1 MHVLTLTN
9 EKIPKEG
16 GDFFLDSG
24 DREGV
29 VWDDALEIVRR
40 RFPEAVRKGV
50 VPCTGHT
57 ATKRVETTF
66 GVRFRGFEEQ
76 VLGVVGQCISLME
89 KSGGGK

>member
-1 MHVLTLTN
+1 MW
-9 EKIPKEG
+9 E
-16 GDFFLDSG
+16 
-24 DREGV
+24 
-29 VWDDALEIVRR
+29 DALEIVRR

-57 ATKRVETTF
+57 ATKRGRVDARRVETTF

-76 VLGVVGQCISLME
+76 VLGVVGQYISLME